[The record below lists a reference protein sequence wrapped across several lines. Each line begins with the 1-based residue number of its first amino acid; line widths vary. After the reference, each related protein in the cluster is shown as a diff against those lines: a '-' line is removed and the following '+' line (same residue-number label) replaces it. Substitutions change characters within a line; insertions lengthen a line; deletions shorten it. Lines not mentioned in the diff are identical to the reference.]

1 MPRTSV
7 KGNQGD
13 GEALELPTRPP
24 TLGSLPLEGVPPEA
38 QGVIRNMTG
47 KGRMKARKLSPE
59 QEKYLAL
66 IRSLTENSVTLV
78 LKLATCACDKK
89 DSCMVFKQAQAI
101 ANIIDQ
107 IQETRPVG
115 TRIVQGK

>member
-1 MPRTSV
+1 MPRGSI
-7 KGNQGD
+7 KGNQGHS
-13 GEALELPTRPP
+13 EALGVPTELPLGLETVP
-24 TLGSLPLEGVPPEA
+24 TEA
-38 QGVIRNMTG
+38 QGMMTG
-47 KGRMKARKLSPE
+47 MGGRKGMKMRKMTPE

-107 IQETRPVG
+107 IQEARPVG
-115 TRIVQGK
+115 TRIVQRT

>member
-1 MPRTSV
+1 MPL
-7 KGNQGD
+7 
-13 GEALELPTRPP
+13 EALPIE
-24 TLGSLPLEGVPPEA
+24 EVPPEA
-38 QGVIRNMTG
+38 QRLMTSMGGRG
-47 KGRMKARKLSPE
+47 KMKGRKLSPE

-78 LKLATCACDKK
+78 LKLATCACEKK
-89 DSCMVFKQAQAI
+89 DSCMVFKQAQSI

-115 TRIVQGK
+115 AGIVETK

>member
-1 MPRTSV
+1 MPRGSA
-7 KGNQGD
+7 KADQPSSESLG
-13 GEALELPTRPP
+13 LPSEMP
-24 TLGSLPLEGVPPEA
+24 LPLEGVPPEA
-38 QGVIRNMTG
+38 QRLMTG
-47 KGRMKARKLSPE
+47 MGGRKGMKMRKMTPE

-107 IQETRPVG
+107 IQEARPVG
-115 TRIVQGK
+115 TRIVQRT